1 MNRPAV
7 STVIVGATRVEQIQQ
22 NLQSTPLELDAETL
36 DKLEEASRPFRSG
49 EPFAVY
55 RLP

>member
-7 STVIVGATRVEQIQQ
+7 STVIVGATRVEQLEQ
-22 NLQSTPLELDAETL
+22 NLLSTSLVLNEETSA
-36 DKLEEASRPFRSG
+36 KLEEASDSFRYG
-49 EPFAVY
+49 EPFAFY